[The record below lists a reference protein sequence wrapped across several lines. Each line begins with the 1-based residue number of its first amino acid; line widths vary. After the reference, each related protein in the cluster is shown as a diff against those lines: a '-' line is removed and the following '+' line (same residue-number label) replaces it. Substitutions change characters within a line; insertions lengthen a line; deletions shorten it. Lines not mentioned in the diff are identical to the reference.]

1 MSASDKKQQ
10 RKAAM
15 AEGLSQKQKK
25 EQAEAAAAKRKKTVY
40 TIVGVVCAVAAVSLL
55 VWRGMGTWQDRLHK
69 GATAVTVGSESYT
82 VADLQYYYAGARNSF
97 YQNAYQSGYLPYIGY
112 DVNVSDGAQ
121 WYNEAENETYA
132 DYFRESAVNTLQQ
145 ISALCSAAKA
155 EGYTLS
161 EEGQKSIDD
170 ELASLDTICAR
181 YGQTRSAFLTQN
193 YGSGVTEKVYLRNLA
208 NTILAT
214 EYAQAHADAITY
226 DDAALKAYYDEHP
239 DELDSYDFR
248 SFFISGAATDPTD
261 VDGNPLTDENGNTV
275 AASDEDKAAAMAEAK
290 KKADEAVA
298 EIKAASN
305 KDTAFVEAAPK
316 YVSENVKEAYANNK
330 DYSLSTGVVGSTMAS
345 NSSVLASWL
354 MDAARK
360 SGDVAALES
369 SGNGYYVVLFKDRY
383 LATDPTVDVRH
394 ILFRADTNGSTE
406 TNESG
411 YAVPTREA
419 MDAAKAEAEDIL
431 AQWNAGDKTADSFA
445 ALAEE
450 HSDDTGSN
458 TNGGLY
464 TYVYKGQM
472 VPNFNDWCFDP
483 ARQTGD
489 VGLVENAGP
498 NYYGWH
504 IIYFEN
510 SNDPYWEHV
519 AHDTKQKTEQSEW
532 LTSITE
538 AVEAVTADGMK
549 YVGPA
554 NTAVATPTATPADS
568 AEPSESPAA

>member
-15 AEGLSQKQKK
+15 AEGLSQKQRK
-25 EQAEAAAAKRKKTVY
+25 EQEEAAAAKRKKTAY
-40 TIVGVVCAVAAVSLL
+40 TIVGVVCAVAAVGLL
-55 VWRGMGTWQDRLHK
+55 VWNGMSSWQDRFHS
-69 GATAVTVGSESYT
+69 GATAVTVGSETYT

-97 YQNAYQSGYLPYIGY
+97 YQNAYQSGYLAYLGFDPS
-112 DVNVSDGAQ
+112 VSDGAQ

-132 DYFRESAVNTLQQ
+132 DYFRETAVNTLQQ
-145 ISALCSAAKA
+145 VSSLCSAAKA

-161 EEGQKSIDD
+161 EEGQKEIDD
-170 ELASLDTICAR
+170 ELTSLDTLCAR

-193 YGSGVTEKVYLRNLA
+193 YGSNVTEKVYLRNLT

-214 EYAQAHADAITY
+214 DYAQAHADAISY

-248 SFFISGAATDPTD
+248 SFFISGAAANPTD
-261 VDGNPLTDENGNTV
+261 ADGNPLTDESGNTV
-275 AASDEDKAAAMAEAK
+275 TASDEDKAAAMEEAK

-298 EIKAASN
+298 EIEAASN

-316 YVSENVKEAYANNK
+316 YVAESVKDAYADEN
-330 DYSLSTGVVGSTMAS
+330 YSLSTGVVGNTLTSS
-345 NSSVLASWL
+345 SSVIASWL
-354 MDAARK
+354 MDGARK
-360 SGDVAALES
+360 NGDVTSIEV
-369 SGNGYYVVLFKDRY
+369 SGSGYYVLLFKDRY
-383 LATDPTVDVRH
+383 LVTDPTVDVRH
-394 ILFRADTNGSTE
+394 ILFRADTEGSTE

-411 YAVPTREA
+411 YAVPTQEA
-419 MDAAKAEAEDIL
+419 MDAAKAEAEAVL
-431 AQWNAGDKTADSFA
+431 AEWNASDKTAESFA

-464 TYVYKGQM
+464 SYVYKGQM
-472 VPNFNDWCFDP
+472 VPNFNDWCFDSS
-483 ARQTGD
+483 RQTGD

-510 SNDPYWEHV
+510 TNDPYWEHV
-519 AHDTKQKTEQSEW
+519 AYEAKQQTEQNEW

-538 AVEAVTADGMK
+538 AAEAVTADGLK

-554 NTAVATPTATPADS
+554 NTAVATATPS
-568 AEPSESPAA
+568 PSESTEPSESPAA